1 MKKITK
7 FLDSFLELDLRLVF
21 IGLLVSSGTIYIS
34 KALLSWI
41 EYYFFEIKYY
51 DEFLLATFF
60 LFSIFV
66 YYNITDLKK
75 EFKVG
80 YLIGIVLLV
89 LSLILRILFLTKP

>member
-1 MKKITK
+1 MKKIIK

-21 IGLLVSSGTIYIS
+21 IGLLTSGGAIYIS

-41 EYYFFEIKYY
+41 EYYFFKVNYY
-51 DEFLLATFF
+51 GEFLLAVFF

-75 EFKVG
+75 EFRVG
-80 YLIGIVLLV
+80 YLIGIIAII
-89 LSLILRILFLTKP
+89 LSLILRILFLSKP